1 MPSLTPSSS
10 GQPSSEPSL
19 APSAQPSSQPSLTPS
34 ESVQPSSIPSFTRT
48 TKIQDLLLL
57 STVSESDVLN
67 DEASP
72 QGKAFLWITSET
84 NSQLMPG
91 NDDDK
96 IIQRYVLSVLYYALN
111 GANWKAMEGW
121 LTDGDECNW
130 EDISCEDATTSV
142 VTHYEPER
150 NRLEGTIPSE
160 IGELT
165 GLVSLDFRN
174 NNIEGTIPTEF
185 GSLASLETLLFDSN
199 DLLSG
204 SIPNDFGNLIN
215 LQKLQLQYTG
225 LSGSMPNEICALRTD
240 AVPAGQL
247 SVLTADCGGA
257 TPEVSCSCCTF
268 CHGA

>member
-1 MPSLTPSSS
+1 
-10 GQPSSEPSL
+10 
-19 APSAQPSSQPSLTPS
+19 
-34 ESVQPSSIPSFTRT
+34 
-48 TKIQDLLLL
+48 
-57 STVSESDVLN
+57 
-67 DEASP
+67 
-72 QGKAFLWITSET
+72 
-84 NSQLMPG
+84 MPG

-111 GANWKAMEGW
+111 GADWKAMEGW

-185 GSLASLETLLFDSN
+185 GSLASLEE
-199 DLLSG
+199 
-204 SIPNDFGNLIN
+204 
-215 LQKLQLQYTG
+215 LQLQYTG

-247 SVLTADCGGA
+247 SALIADCGGA